1 VPDDLLMQMKRLL
14 LLGLAVV
21 AVIATAHGQ
30 NNRAPG
36 KVPVYTFELKP
47 TAGLPVL
54 IDPQR
59 AQVIVDEFRNHY
71 PALGS
76 PRILVYVNS
85 DLTPITNS
93 ENNRPAPR
101 FASRQTLL
109 DVRRLVARPLR
120 TAGATLVDKD
130 FADQTNSPLTAT
142 SLIQNKSD
150 RDAASR
156 IADVVID
163 VHLSFHAMTVNEPSG
178 PETYAVT
185 DVQLTAVRLSDAKI
199 IGQVSASDLI
209 SRAGGPGFVVRN
221 FSFQDI
227 SEPTALAL
235 MDATLRVGQ

>member
-1 VPDDLLMQMKRLL
+1 MLMRMKRLL
-14 LLGLAVV
+14 LSGLAVA
-21 AVIATAHGQ
+21 AVIATAHCQ

-36 KVPVYTFELKP
+36 KVPVYTYDQPPL
-47 TAGLPVL
+47 AGLPVL
-54 IDPQR
+54 IDPQQ
-59 AQVIVDEFRNHY
+59 AQVIVDEFRSHY
-71 PALGS
+71 AALGS

-85 DLTPITNS
+85 DLTPITNAD
-93 ENNRPAPR
+93 NNRPASR
-101 FASRQTLL
+101 SASRQTLL

-130 FADQTNSPLTAT
+130 FADQANSPLTAT

-163 VHLSFHAMTVNEPSG
+163 VHLSFRAVTVNEPSG
-178 PETYAVT
+178 PRTFTVP
-185 DVQLTAVRLSDAKI
+185 DIQLTAVRLSDAKI

-209 SRAGGPGFVVRN
+209 GRAGGTNYVARN

-227 SEPTALAL
+227 TEPTALAL
-235 MDATLRVGQ
+235 MDTTLRVGN